1 LKNEEVNEMRASVNT
16 EITIRRVDLTE
27 KDRAALLRLAQ
38 RDSRPAPSGPVLGL
52 EIEDS
57 LLAAVSLNTGDAIAD
72 PFSRTDE
79 LRRML
84 ELRAAQIRRRDGKRG
99 RKLGK
104 GRPAVGGSPAGS
116 IITLPRWG

>member
-1 LKNEEVNEMRASVNT
+1 
-16 EITIRRVDLTE
+16 
-27 KDRAALLRLAQ
+27 
-38 RDSRPAPSGPVLGL
+38 VLGL

-57 LLAAVSLNTGDAIAD
+57 LLAAVSLSTGDAIAD
-72 PFSRTDE
+72 PFSRRDE

-84 ELRAAQIRRRDGKRG
+84 ELRATQIRGRARKRG
-99 RKLGK
+99 RRLGK